1 MVQMID
7 VVSVWRT
14 MLWREARLHKRMGMS
29 VAVALACLSVS
40 AGIAN
45 ISIDTISGDEDVS
58 TRGKLVFAQCFN
70 TDKTYESGETIAVNG
85 VPFRYS
91 GSTTND
97 WTDERIGFSVQSAT
111 VSSAKVPDAAGLSAS
126 YRAILSGR
134 YGGNWGAKATRFWTI
149 KGLEKGRSY
158 LIQFWLQEADYVG
171 KSLEMWIGKTDTAY
185 TLGDDLRYA
194 DASGLGQ
201 VVSVEFVAEGT
212 TVALYMN
219 DSQVQEARSYFYVNA
234 IQIRALMDERLFQ
247 IDGKEVHIEPIDG
260 DVNLVKRGPGELILF
275 GNNGYNGDCIIED
288 GTVRLGSINDIP
300 GVIFD
305 FDASSAGTVQTNAEG
320 VVTRWTDSN
329 ARKSLGDDSGILS
342 LVPVDGAPKPTTD
355 CFGGRTAVR
364 MATEAVASCFQLNCP
379 NQVMVQPDAL
389 FFVCHHDVATDSARL
404 WARHN
409 GESGSVGSLI
419 ATPRSIQFSTE
430 GSEGRQHI
438 FVDGKQGQTQGEMF
452 LRDMLVCVTNV
463 AARVP
468 LADQPTQRQFI
479 GGRMN
484 APIYTYIGSIG
495 EAIALDH
502 APSAVELSAIQAYLM
517 SKWSVTTIDGVLAVY
532 EPLPRTASLRLSAQ
546 STLDLGGL
554 SVTAA
559 SFVGSGIVTN
569 GTLRATDGIITQRGG
584 SLTVPAAD
592 GMTYAAESV
601 EERLIITGDAEDVTI
616 RIPSGYVKSG
626 DVSQKRAIYCRG
638 TPSFEYEDGS
648 TRALS
653 QWGDSGWWGYPS
665 GCKVVIR

>member
-1 MVQMID
+1 MIKND
-7 VVSVWRT
+7 MMSARYT
-14 MLWREARLHKRMGMS
+14 RSRHGSTLRKHMLAS
-29 VAVALACLSVS
+29 VAVALACLSLS
-40 AGIAN
+40 GGIAN
-45 ISIDTISGDEDVS
+45 VSVGTISGDGDVS

-70 TDKTYESGETIAVNG
+70 MDKTYESGETIAVNG

-97 WTDERIGFSVQSAT
+97 WTDERISFSVQSAT
-111 VSSAKVPDAAGLSAS
+111 VSPAKVPDAAGLSAS

-134 YGGNWGAKATRFWTI
+134 YGGNWGAKVARSWTI
-149 KGLEKGRSY
+149 NGLEKGRSY

-171 KSLEMWIGKTDTAY
+171 KSLAMWIGKMDTAY

-201 VVSVEFVAEGT
+201 VVSVEFTAEST
-212 TVALYMN
+212 TAALYMD
-219 DSQVQEARSYFYVNA
+219 DSQVQESRSYFYINA
-234 IQIRALMDERLFQ
+234 IQVRVLMDERLFQ
-247 IDGKEVHIEPIDG
+247 IDGKEVQVEPIDG

-275 GNNGYNGDCIIED
+275 GNNSYNGDCMIEA

-320 VVTRWTDSN
+320 VVIRWTDSN
-329 ARKSLGDDSGILS
+329 ARKSLDDDSGILS
-342 LVPVDGAPKPTTD
+342 LEPVNGAPKPTTD
-355 CFGGRTAVR
+355 CFGGRSAVR
-364 MATEAVASCFQLNCP
+364 MATEAVASCFLLNCP
-379 NQVMVQPDAL
+379 NQAMVQPDAL
-389 FFVCHHDVATDSARL
+389 FFVCHHDAATDYARL
-404 WARHN
+404 WARYN

-419 ATPRSIQFSTE
+419 AAPRSIQFSTE
-430 GSEGRQHI
+430 GAEGRQHI
-438 FVDGKQGQTQGEMF
+438 FVDGKQGQTQDEMF

-468 LADQPTQRQFI
+468 LADYPTQRQFI

-484 APIYTYIGSIG
+484 VSSYTYIGSIG

-517 SKWSVTTIDGVLAVY
+517 NKWSVTTIDGAAAVY

-546 STLDLGGL
+546 ATLDLGGL
-554 SVTAA
+554 AVTVA
-559 SFVGSGIVTN
+559 SFVGSGTVTN
-569 GTLRATDGIITQRGG
+569 GTLKAADGMIVQRGG
-584 SLTVPAAD
+584 SLTVPAVD

-601 EERLIITGDAEDVTI
+601 EERLIITGDAENVTI
-616 RIPSGYVKSG
+616 RIPSGYVKPG
-626 DVSQKRAIYCRG
+626 AVSQKRAIYCRG
-638 TPSFEYEDGS
+638 NPSFEYEDGS

-665 GCKVVIR
+665 GCRVVIR

>member
-1 MVQMID
+1 MVKNDMMFAWYTR
-7 VVSVWRT
+7 SRHGAK
-14 MLWREARLHKRMGMS
+14 LCKRVLAS
-29 VAVALACLSVS
+29 VAVALVCLSLS
-40 AGIAN
+40 GGIAN
-45 ISIDTISGDEDVS
+45 VSVETISGDGDVS

-70 TDKTYESGETIAVNG
+70 TDKTYASGETIAVNG

-97 WTDERIGFSVQSAT
+97 WTDERISFSVQSAT
-111 VSSAKVPDAAGLSAS
+111 VSPAKVPDAADLSAS

-149 KGLEKGRSY
+149 NGLEKGRSY
-158 LIQFWLQEADYVG
+158 LIQFWLQESDYVG
-171 KSLEMWIGKTDTAY
+171 KSLAMWIGKTDEAY
-185 TLGDDLRYA
+185 TLGDNLRYA

-201 VVSVEFVAEGT
+201 VVSVEFT
-212 TVALYMN
+212 TESTTAALYMN
-219 DSQVQEARSYFYVNA
+219 DSQVQESRSYFYINA
-234 IQIRALMDERLFQ
+234 IQVRALMDERLFQ
-247 IDGKEVHIEPIDG
+247 IDGKEVQIEPIDG

-275 GNNGYNGDCIIED
+275 GNNSYNGDCIIEA

-320 VVTRWTDSN
+320 VVIRWTDSN
-329 ARKSLGDDSGILS
+329 ARKSLDDDSGILS
-342 LVPVDGAPKPTTD
+342 LVPVDGTPRPTTY
-355 CFGGRTAVR
+355 CFGGRSAVR

-379 NQVMVQPDAL
+379 NQAMVQPDAL
-389 FFVCHHDVATDSARL
+389 LFVCHHDVATDSARL

-419 ATPRSIQFSTE
+419 AAPRSIQFSTE
-430 GSEGRQHI
+430 GSEGRRHI
-438 FVDGKQGQTQGEMF
+438 FVDGKQGQTQDEMF

-484 APIYTYIGSIG
+484 APIYTYVGSIG

-517 SKWSVTTIDGVLAVY
+517 NKWSVTTIDGVSAAY

-546 STLDLGGL
+546 ATLDLGGL
-554 SVTAA
+554 AVTVA
-559 SFVGSGIVTN
+559 SFVGSGTVTN
-569 GTLRATDGIITQRGG
+569 GTLKTADGMIVQRGG
-584 SLTVPAAD
+584 PLTVPAAD
-592 GMTYAAESV
+592 GMAYVAESV
-601 EERLIITGDAEDVTI
+601 EERLIITGDAENVTI
-616 RIPSGYVKSG
+616 RIPSGYVKLG
-626 DVSQKRAIYCRG
+626 AVSQKRAIYCRG

-648 TRALS
+648 TRVLG

-665 GCKVVIR
+665 GCKIVIR